1 MHIIHLNRDPK
12 PDPVKQLRKIL
23 REKWDARD
31 EAQAKKDIPKL
42 VEALRKKEQDE
53 AAKAHMKV

>member
-1 MHIIHLNRDPK
+1 VKVVHINRDPK

-42 VEALRKKEQDE
+42 L
-53 AAKAHMKV
+53 AKLKQK